1 MTTRCKQ
8 IYAERGGRLT
18 DKQICAGGQPGKVD
32 DNDGGC
38 DDSDDG
44 DDDGGDG
51 EDIPAEDNIGLSSVG
66 ISFTHRDGDGGDDY

>member
-1 MTTRCKQ
+1 M
-8 IYAERGGRLT
+8 T
-18 DKQICAGGQPGKVD
+18 DKQICAGGQPGKVGD
-32 DNDGGC
+32 DDGHG

-44 DDDGGDG
+44 DDDGDDSDDDGSDG

>member
-18 DKQICAGGQPGKVD
+18 DKQICAGGQPGKVGD
-32 DNDGGC
+32 DDGGC
-38 DDSDDG
+38 DDS

-66 ISFTHRDGDGGDDY
+66 ISFTDRDGDGGDDY